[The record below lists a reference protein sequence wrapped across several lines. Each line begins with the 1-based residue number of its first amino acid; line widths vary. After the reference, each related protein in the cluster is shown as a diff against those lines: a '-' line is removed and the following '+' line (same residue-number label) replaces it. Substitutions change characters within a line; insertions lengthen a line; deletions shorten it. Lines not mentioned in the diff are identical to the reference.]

1 MSDKAQIIIAIVSTV
16 IGGIGLMGGW
26 LNMSIG
32 EVRADI
38 REIRTDIRELRAD
51 IRENRAIAKADSDKN
66 KDLIT
71 AHLTDHAAPESS
83 EAE

>member
-38 REIRTDIRELRAD
+38 RE
-51 IRENRAIAKADSDKN
+51 NRAIAKADSDKN

-71 AHLTDHAAPESS
+71 AT
-83 EAE
+83 